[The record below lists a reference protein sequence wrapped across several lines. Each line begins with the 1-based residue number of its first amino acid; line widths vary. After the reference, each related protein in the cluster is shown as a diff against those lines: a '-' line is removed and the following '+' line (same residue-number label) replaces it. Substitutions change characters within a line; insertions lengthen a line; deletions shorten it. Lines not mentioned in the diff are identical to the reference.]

1 MALSSGA
8 LIQGKLQAWAYRNGI
23 ELQGSAGVAG
33 APNYTLEPEHN
44 LFGSQLLPETRRA
57 FEEGA
62 GGELRGDIPTM
73 SALHSSAAMAVNL
86 FQYWLGR
93 PELDTLAQVLAV
105 PSRRIVS
112 AGFEERFPVCG
123 DAATR
128 GLRTDPHLDFALV
141 YEDGSCVGV
150 ECKLYEPYGRL
161 SDKRLKPPYLA
172 LDAWAD
178 VPACRQLADVLNRES
193 AGFRRLDACQLI
205 KHILGLKAGRGV
217 SQWRLLYLY
226 LDAPGEE
233 AAEHR
238 AEIKAFANA
247 IASDGISFNHLS
259 VQEFILRAVAT
270 VRTNHQAYVDY
281 LAARYL

>member
-8 LIQGKLQAWAYRNGI
+8 LIQGKLQAWAHRNGI

-33 APNYTLEPEHN
+33 APNYTMEPEQN
-44 LFGSQLLPETRRA
+44 VFGSQLLAETRKA
-57 FEEGA
+57 FEDGA

-112 AGFEERFPVCG
+112 AGFEERFPVCA

-128 GLRTDPHLDFALV
+128 GLRTDPHLDFALL

-161 SDKRLKPPYLA
+161 VDKRLKQPYLA

-193 AGFRRLDACQLI
+193 AGFRRFDACQLI
-205 KHILGLKAGRGV
+205 KHILGLKAGRAA

-247 IASDGISFNHLS
+247 IASDGISFNPLS
-259 VQEFILRAVAT
+259 VQEFILRALAK

-281 LAARYL
+281 LAGRYL